1 MNNSGQDINYGGGR
15 LLLNQTRL
23 PFDISL
29 ESLKPFLFSRIGYN
43 FSHTGMRIHLSRN
56 DFALLIGGY
65 YGPTI
70 IFSTLSLVSYSIR
83 TEMVCR

>member
-1 MNNSGQDINYGGGR
+1 MSYGEGR
-15 LLLNQTRL
+15 LLLNQSRL

-65 YGPTI
+65 Y
-70 IFSTLSLVSYSIR
+70 S
-83 TEMVCR
+83 